1 MFKKYYKAANDDIK
15 TNRDLIDKI
24 FEEAEKPSKTV
35 KFANFYKAGTA
46 IAAAIVLVLGAFMYP
61 YIEKVNETPDVPV
74 QTGQLTEKK
83 KTEPIKAETGEQ
95 TPQTEAVGPIVK
107 QQNVEKTAGEPAPE
121 PVAEDT
127 NSGINTAAATED
139 AQPFS
144 IPERSYT
151 RTKDAPPELDSKEIL
166 FDSFTDV
173 SAEESERI
181 QKFLITN
188 FGETDEETGN
198 AFIFEIVGKSEG
210 MYLGRWKWFVVD
222 HNSLLCEFIIN
233 EELTEMY
240 ECTFD
245 ENNTVMWNTS
255 NNLLNN

>member
-15 TNRDLIDKI
+15 TNRELIDKI

-46 IAAAIVLVLGAFMYP
+46 IAAVLVLAAGAFLYP
-61 YIEKVNETPDVPV
+61 QMVKLNETPNVPSH
-74 QTGQLTEKK
+74 TGQVIEKK
-83 KTEPIKAETGEQ
+83 NVEPIKTETAEQKAQKEVADYVAQ
-95 TPQTEAVGPIVK
+95 PENSA
-107 QQNVEKTAGEPAPE
+107 KTASEPAPE
-121 PVAEDT
+121 PAAEDT
-127 NSGINTAAATED
+127 NSEINTAAATEN

-144 IPERSYT
+144 IPGRSYS
-151 RTKDAPPELDSKEIL
+151 RTTEAPPEFDANEMP
-166 FDSFTDV
+166 FDSFAEV
-173 SAEESERI
+173 SAEETERI
-181 QKFLITN
+181 QNFLITN
-188 FGETDEETGN
+188 FGEKDEETGN
-198 AFIFEIVGKSEG
+198 ALIFEIVGKSEG

-240 ECTFD
+240 ECTFN